1 MHRRRWSCRRQS
13 RCLEFSILIV
23 WLFRESRARLDRE
36 IGPCRFNK
44 ADAWQMILGANIRKP
59 AILELTDFADG
70 ATFYGRFICNDQ
82 TFTARNDTHASNH
95 ASADKLIFHSDARE
109 W

>member
-1 MHRRRWSCRRQS
+1 T
-13 RCLEFSILIV
+13 LEFASSGYFAKAAPAWNEDL
-23 WLFRESRARLDRE
+23 RLDRE

-82 TFTARNDTHASNH
+82 TFTALNDTHASNH

-109 W
+109 WCDLKKI